1 MITVKTKAEVELMR
15 RAGDLVARTLDLV
28 EKSARPGMTTGELDN
43 LAEDFIRAQGGEPA
57 FKGYMDYPSTL
68 CVSIDDEVVHGIP
81 GDRRVEDGQIV
92 SVDVGVRIDGWYA
105 DSARTLSLG
114 DVGPKARDLLAAT
127 QEALRRGIQQTRAG
141 NRLGDIS
148 SAVQTFAEQSGY
160 SVVRDL
166 VGHGIGRQMHE
177 EPQVPNF
184 GSPHTGVELK
194 VGMVL
199 AIEPMV
205 NVGGPAIVF
214 GADKWTVRTADGS
227 LSAHF
232 EHTVAIS
239 DNGPDILTVV
249 SMKG

>member
-1 MITVKTKAEVELMR
+1 MITVKTKPEVELMR
-15 RAGDLVARTLDLV
+15 QAGDIVARTLDLV
-28 EKSARPGMTTGELDN
+28 AESAKPGMTTGDLDR
-43 LAEDFIRAQGGEPA
+43 LAEEFIRSEGGEPA
-57 FKGYMDYPSTL
+57 FKGYMDYPATL
-68 CVSIDDEVVHGIP
+68 CISIDDEVVHGIP
-81 GDRRVEDGQIV
+81 GDRVLEEGHII
-92 SVDVGVRIDGWYA
+92 SVDVGVNLNGWYG
-105 DSARTLSLG
+105 DSARTFSLG
-114 DVGPKARDLLAAT
+114 SVSSEAT
-127 QEALRRGIQQTRAG
+127 ALMDTTLEALRRGIQQARAG
-141 NRLGDIS
+141 NHLGDIS
-148 SAVQTFAEQSGY
+148 AAVQTYAEDKGY

-194 VGMVL
+194 QGMVL

-232 EHTVAIS
+232 EHTVAIT
-239 DNGPDILTVV
+239 DNGPDILTVATR
-249 SMKG
+249 KG